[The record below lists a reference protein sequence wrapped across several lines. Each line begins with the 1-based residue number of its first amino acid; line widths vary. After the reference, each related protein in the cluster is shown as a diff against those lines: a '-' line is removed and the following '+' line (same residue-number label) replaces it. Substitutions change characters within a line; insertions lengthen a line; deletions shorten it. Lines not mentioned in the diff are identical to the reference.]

1 MWAAQWGQREEG
13 VASLLVMPQAG
24 VAQHCPR
31 QPSPVRGEGTQPAG
45 EHVRSVWGSRQ
56 LSARDPHESATS
68 RDHAQ
73 DQDVALAGPSTPP
86 RDLALARGLVLED
99 GVCGCAGVVAVDE

>member
-1 MWAAQWGQREEG
+1 MCGA
-13 VASLLVMPQAG
+13 
-24 VAQHCPR
+24 H
-31 QPSPVRGEGTQPAG
+31 
-45 EHVRSVWGSRQ
+45 

-68 RDHAQ
+68 HDHAQ

-86 RDLALARGLVLED
+86 RDVALAGPSTPPRDVALAGPSHRPPPPWDLALARGLVLED

>member
-1 MWAAQWGQREEG
+1 M
-13 VASLLVMPQAG
+13 ASLLVMPQAG